1 MTAPKKIAWIT
12 PTNGRKDLL
21 LAARQSWYDNI
32 VGKIEKE
39 IIVDDSGNQ
48 EYHDWL
54 KTEYPSAAVVRYS
67 DKNLG
72 YTTTM
77 QNCFDQAILSG
88 CDYVLH
94 TEDDFVLKSKLD
106 INLIAEILDNNEDL
120 AQIVFKRSPVYQWE
134 HLGTD
139 LIDSIRKRGY
149 PIEYREDKNTI
160 AVNSFYWSANPNI
173 YPIKVARLGW
183 PAESQSE
190 IAFSK
195 KVFALGYK
203 SAYLGTENDEPIT
216 DHIGHYRLGFG
227 H

>member
-1 MTAPKKIAWIT
+1 MDAPKKIAWIT

-21 LAARQSWYDNI
+21 LAARQSWYENI

-54 KTEYPSAAVVRYS
+54 KTEYPSATVVRYS
-67 DKNLG
+67 DENLG
-72 YTTTM
+72 YTKTM
-77 QNCFDQAILSG
+77 QNCFEQSILSN

-94 TEDDFVLKSKLD
+94 TEDDFVLKEKLD
-106 INLIAEILDNNEDL
+106 INRITEILDSNEDL
-120 AQIVFKRSPVYQWE
+120 AQVVFKRSPVYEWE
-134 HLGTD
+134 RSGID
-139 LIDSIRKRGY
+139 IIDSIRKRGY
-149 PIEYREDKNTI
+149 PIEYREGKDTI
-160 AVNSFYWSANPNI
+160 SVNSFYWSANPNI
-173 YPIKVARLGW
+173 YPIKVAQLGW
-183 PAESQSE
+183 PNESGSE

-195 KVFALGYK
+195 KVFALGYR
-203 SAYLGTENDEPIT
+203 SSYLGKDSDPPIV